1 MQNEIRNINNYT
13 LILDNYKL
21 KQDKSIETSIKKS
34 SIGFV
39 FYGSGDFLIDVQA
52 NNKNFREPKRTGVIS
67 SFYCNENVK
76 ITQHISKNKPIKK
89 VSVFIDPEKLH
100 SLINEEEIIYQKH
113 FNSLLNSQN
122 DYVKGSKFLV
132 TPRIQT
138 TIDNVLFNSYTGL
151 IQKIFL
157 ESQIIELL
165 LSYFKS
171 VNSYTQNQKT
181 QNKDVDKLHYARE
194 LLLSHIDTPP
204 SLDKLSKLTGLN
216 NYKLKTGFK
225 ELFGL
230 PVYKYLQNKRL
241 EKAYELLEN
250 KEFTVQETAWYV
262 GYESLGSFS
271 NAFYKKFGYRPS
283 EINK

>member
-1 MQNEIRNINNYT
+1 MQNEITNINDYT
-13 LILDNYKL
+13 LIIDNYRL
-21 KQDKSIETSIKKS
+21 KQEKSIETGVKKG

-39 FYGSGDFLIDVQA
+39 FYGSGDFLIDIQA
-52 NNKNFREPKRTGVIS
+52 NNKNFRELKKTGVIS

-76 ITQHISKNKPIKK
+76 ITQHISRKKPIKK
-89 VSVFIDPEKLH
+89 VSIFITPEKLH
-100 SLINEEEIIYQKH
+100 SLINNEEIIYQKH
-113 FNSLLNSQN
+113 FNGILNPQN
-122 DYVKGSKFLV
+122 DYIKGSNFLV
-132 TPRIQT
+132 TPKNQT
-138 TIDNVLFNSYTGL
+138 TIDNVLSNPYMGL
-151 IQKIFL
+151 PQKMFL

-171 VNSYTQNQKT
+171 ISSNNQNQKI
-181 QNKDVDKLHYARE
+181 QNVDIDKLHYARE
-194 LLLSHIDTPP
+194 LLLSQIDTPP
-204 SLDKLSKLTGLN
+204 SLDNLSKLTGLN

-230 PVYKYLQNKRL
+230 PVYKYLQSKRL

-250 KEFTVQETAWYV
+250 KELTVQETAWYV

-283 EINK
+283 QISK